1 MTTTIT
7 WLGGGASRPS
17 SVTWC
22 GVVFSVGVPLEVADE
37 ALIAKARN
45 NPNFKVGEGK
55 AAPVRGKPAPV
66 EPPPPQEPRHEP
78 VDMTEGEIAEHHH
91 RRKASRKK
99 R

>member
-1 MTTTIT
+1 
-7 WLGGGASRPS
+7 
-17 SVTWC
+17 
-22 GVVFSVGVPLEVADE
+22 VFSVGVPIEVADE
-37 ALIAKARN
+37 ALIAKART

-55 AAPVRGKPAPV
+55 AAPVQGKPAPV

-91 RRKASRKK
+91 HRRKTSRKK